1 MKNDETTGAGESRH
15 AGGVGDWIPDGFAEP
30 TYSLGAVSR
39 LTGLS
44 EHVLRAWERRY
55 HAVQPLRT
63 PGGTRR
69 YRESDV
75 ARLRLLRGAVE
86 SGHAIREV
94 AGLPDAELARRSRLA
109 PAAAPRPLL
118 APILEAIEALD
129 AEAVERLLG
138 LQLAAFGPSRFVRQ
152 VASPLLVEVGDRWH
166 AGRLPGACEHLA
178 RPTLRRLLGG
188 CLRRPAAAAHAPP
201 VLFTTPPGE
210 RHDLGTLMAAVTAV
224 DAGGHPVFLGGDLP
238 VQEVLGAV
246 RALGAAAVAV
256 GVCLREGAPLGASV
270 AALRAALPPSVELWV
285 GGPGAEALELPPGAA
300 RIEDLDDL
308 ERKVAL
314 LAVRGGGG

>member
-1 MKNDETTGAGESRH
+1 MKDPESRH
-15 AGGVGDWIPDGFAEP
+15 APGAGEQNPDGSTEP

-55 HAVQPLRT
+55 QAVRPLRT

-86 SGHAIREV
+86 AGHAIREV
-94 AGLPDAELARRSRLA
+94 AGLPDAELLRRSRLA
-109 PAAAPRPLL
+109 PAVAPQPLL
-118 APILEAIEALD
+118 TPILEAIEALD
-129 AEAVERLLG
+129 AETVERLLG
-138 LQLAAFGPSRFVRQ
+138 AQLSALGPSRFVRQ

-166 AGRLPGACEHLA
+166 AGRLPVACEHLA
-178 RPTLRRLLGG
+178 STTLRSLLGG
-188 CLRRPAAAAHAPP
+188 CLRRTAASAHAPP

-210 RHDLGTLMAAVTAV
+210 RHDLGTLMAAVTAL
-224 DAGGHPVFLGGDLP
+224 DAGGHPIFLGADLP
-238 VQEVLGAV
+238 VEEVLGAA
-246 RALGAAAVAV
+246 RAVGAAAVAV
-256 GVCLREGAPLGASV
+256 GVCLRDGEPLGASV
-270 AALRAALPPSVELWV
+270 TSLRAALPASVELWV
-285 GGPGAEALELPPGAA
+285 GGPGAEVLELPPGAA
-300 RIEDLDDL
+300 HIEDLDDL